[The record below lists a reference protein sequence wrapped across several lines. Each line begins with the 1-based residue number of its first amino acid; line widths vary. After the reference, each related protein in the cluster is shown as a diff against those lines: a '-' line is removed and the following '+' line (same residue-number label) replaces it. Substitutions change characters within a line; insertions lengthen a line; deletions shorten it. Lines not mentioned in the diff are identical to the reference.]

1 MKQLDR
7 LILRAFAGPFL
18 LTFAIVEFILL
29 MQYMLKYVEDLVGK
43 DLGPW
48 VIAQLLA
55 YFALLMVPMALPLA
69 VLLSSLMTFGNLGEH
84 RELTAI
90 KSAGISLIRILMPV
104 GLVAVVL
111 TVGAFLFNNYGVPR
125 AALKAYSLM
134 WDARQQKLALDIREN
149 VFYYGLPGYVLK
161 VGHKYPDG
169 TSLGNLMIYD
179 HRSGRGNTTV
189 ILADSGRME
198 MLYGGQYLRMTL
210 FRGEAFIDQADGT
223 VRNANAGFVRQAFAK
238 NQITFS
244 LASFKLDRTKEE
256 LFAQNRMMKSTPEL
270 LSTTDSLRR
279 QARREKARVTMA
291 LDPFYTNVRLPLD
304 SAAVGPYPRRRAADS
319 VARQAARLA
328 VPATALKPLQ
338 ERDVQAATNVARNV
352 AAYLGSTRERL
363 AFTVR
368 EANSWEVEF
377 WNKYAQAMAVFTMF
391 LIGAP
396 LGSIIKKGGLG
407 VPVLLSIVF
416 FIFYYVISLS
426 GLKWGRE
433 SVLPVPVGM
442 WLSNAIL
449 LPIGLF
455 FLYQARRDS
464 SVLEVNFWSGL
475 VQKVAGLRRR
485 GAAPVKVE

>member
-1 MKQLDR
+1 M
-7 LILRAFAGPFL
+7 
-18 LTFAIVEFILL
+18 
-29 MQYMLKYVEDLVGK
+29 GK
-43 DLGPW
+43 DLGVL
-48 VIAQLLA
+48 VIMQLLS
-55 YFALLMVPMALPLA
+55 YFALLMIPMALPLA

-90 KSAGISLIRILMPV
+90 KSAGISLLRILRPV
-104 GLVAVVL
+104 GLVALLL
-111 TVGAFLFNNYGVPR
+111 TVGAFLFNNYGAPK

-149 VFYYGLPGYVLK
+149 VFYYGLDGYVIK
-161 VGHKYPDG
+161 AGRKYPDG
-169 TSLGNLMIYD
+169 SSLGNLMIYD

-198 MLYGGQYLRMTL
+198 LLYGGQYLRLTL
-210 FRGEAFIDQADGT
+210 FRGQAFVDQADGT
-223 VRNANAGFVRQAFAK
+223 VRGANAGFVRQAFGR

-256 LFAQNRMMKSTPEL
+256 LFAQNRMMKSTSEL
-270 LSTTDSLRR
+270 VTTTDSLRR
-279 QARREKARVTMA
+279 AAVRERSRVTMA
-291 LDPFYTNVRLPLD
+291 LDPFYTNLRLPLD
-304 SAAVGPYPRRRAADS
+304 PAATGLYPRRRAADS
-319 VARQAARLA
+319 IARH
-328 VPATALKPLQ
+328 
-338 ERDVQAATNVARNV
+338 AATLVVSPTRLHPLTDRDLESALNVARNV
-352 AAYLGSTRERL
+352 RAYLGSTRERI

-377 WNKYAQAMAVFTMF
+377 WNKYAQSLAVFTMF

-396 LGSIIKKGGLG
+396 LGAIIKKGGLG

-416 FIFYYVISLS
+416 FIFYYVVSLS

-455 FLYQARRDS
+455 FLFQARRDS
-464 SVLEVNFWSGL
+464 SVLEVNFWSGAL
-475 VQKVAGLRRR
+475 RWVKARLTRRR
-485 GAAPVKVE
+485 V

>member
-7 LILRAFAGPFL
+7 LILRAFAGPFF

-43 DLGPW
+43 DLGVF
-48 VIAQLLA
+48 VIVELLG
-55 YFALLMVPMALPLA
+55 YFALLMIPMALPLA
-69 VLLSSLMTFGNLGEH
+69 VLLSSLMTYGNLGEH

-90 KSAGISLIRILMPV
+90 KSAGISLVRILRPV
-104 GLVAVVL
+104 GLVVVVL
-111 TVGAFLFNNYGVPR
+111 TIGAFLFNNYGTPR

-149 VFYYGLPGYVLK
+149 VFYYGLDGYVIK
-161 VGHKYPDG
+161 AGRKYPDG
-169 TSLGNLMIYD
+169 STLGNLMIYD

-198 MLYGGQYLRMTL
+198 LLHGGQYLRLTL
-210 FRGEAFIDQADGT
+210 FRGQAFVDQADGT
-223 VRNANAGFVRQAFAK
+223 VRDATAGFVRQAFAR

-270 LSTTDSLRR
+270 LATTDSLRR
-279 QARREKARVTMA
+279 LAARDRARTTLA
-291 LDPFYTNVRLPLD
+291 LDPFYTNLRLPLD
-304 SAAVGPYPRRRAADS
+304 SAGLGKYVRRRLADS
-319 VARQAARLA
+319 LARHAATLA
-328 VPATALKPLQ
+328 VPLSRLRPLNAA
-338 ERDVQAATNVARNV
+338 DVETATNVARNV
-352 AAYLGSTRERL
+352 RAYLGSTKERL
-363 AFTVR
+363 AFTTR

-377 WNKYAQAMAVFTMF
+377 WNKYAQALAVFTMF

-396 LGSIIKKGGLG
+396 LGAIIKKGGLG

-442 WLSNAIL
+442 WLSNGIL

-455 FLYQARRDS
+455 FLWQARRDS

-475 VQKVAGLRRR
+475 TRWVRARAAAWRR
-485 GAAPVKVE
+485 

>member
-43 DLGPW
+43 DLGVL
-48 VIAQLLA
+48 VIAQLLG
-55 YFALLMVPMALPLA
+55 YFALLMIPMALPLA

-90 KSAGISLIRILMPV
+90 KSAGISLLRILRPV
-104 GLVAVVL
+104 GLVVIVL
-111 TVGAFLFNNYGVPR
+111 TIGAFLFNNYGAPR

-149 VFYYGLPGYVLK
+149 VFYYGLDGYVIK
-161 VGHKYPDG
+161 AGRKYPDG
-169 TSLGNLMIYD
+169 STLGNLMIYD

-198 MLYGGQYLRMTL
+198 LLYGGQYLRLTL
-210 FRGEAFIDQADGT
+210 FRGQAFVDQADGS
-223 VRNANAGFVRQAFAK
+223 VRGANAGFVRQAFGR

-270 LSTTDSLRR
+270 VATTDSLRR
-279 QARREKARVTMA
+279 AVAYDRDRITLA
-291 LDPFYTNVRLPLD
+291 LDPFYTNLRLPLD

-319 VARQAARLA
+319 VAHHAATLAVTDARLR
-328 VPATALKPLQ
+328 PLTDRDLESAL
-338 ERDVQAATNVARNV
+338 NGARNV
-352 AAYLGSTRERL
+352 RAYLGSTRERI

-377 WNKYAQAMAVFTMF
+377 WNKYAQSLAVFTMF

-396 LGSIIKKGGLG
+396 LGAIIKKGGLG

-416 FIFYYVISLS
+416 FIFYYVVSLS

-455 FLYQARRDS
+455 FLFQARRDS
-464 SVLEVNFWSGL
+464 SVLEVAFWSGA
-475 VQKVAGLRRR
+475 VQWVKQRFRRR
-485 GAAPVKVE
+485 VGAAS